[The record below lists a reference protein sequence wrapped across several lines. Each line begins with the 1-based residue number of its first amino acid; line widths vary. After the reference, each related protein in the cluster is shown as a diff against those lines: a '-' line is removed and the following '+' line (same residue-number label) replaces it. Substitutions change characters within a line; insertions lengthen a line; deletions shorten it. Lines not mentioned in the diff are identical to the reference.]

1 LPVKGSAAKRQRQNE
16 THRMRNRMAK
26 SAVRTQ
32 TKKFSEAIKAKD
44 KAAAEKEL
52 QSVIKMMDTAAGKK
66 VYHKNTVARKKS
78 RLSKMLNSL
87 A

>member
-1 LPVKGSAAKRQRQNE
+1 MPGKGSAAKRQRQNE

-32 TKKFSEAIKAKD
+32 TKKFAEAVKAKD
-44 KAAAEKEL
+44 KVSAEKEL
-52 QSVIKMMDTAAGKK
+52 LAVIKMMDTASGKK
-66 VYHKNTVARKKS
+66 IYHKNTVARKKS
-78 RLSKMLNSL
+78 RLSKMLNSM